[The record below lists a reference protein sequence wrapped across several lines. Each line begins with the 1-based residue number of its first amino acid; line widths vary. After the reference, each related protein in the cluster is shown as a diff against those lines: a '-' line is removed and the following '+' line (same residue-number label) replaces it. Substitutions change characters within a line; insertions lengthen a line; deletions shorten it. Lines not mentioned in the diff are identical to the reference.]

1 MKHLK
6 LDRPLAVF
14 DLETTGI
21 DPDKDRIVQM
31 AIIRIEPDG
40 RRTTFETLVNPEM
53 PIPPEAS
60 KVHGIKD
67 EDVRDKPTFS
77 QIRREVEEYLRDAV
91 LAGFNSINFD
101 TPLLM
106 AELHRA
112 EADLDLRGVKQ
123 LDAMRIFHTME
134 RRDLTSAFRFY
145 CDEDLV
151 GAHSALAD
159 TEATLA
165 ILDAQVGRYEEVP
178 NEVEELHRF
187 CNPHEGKYVDRRRK
201 FIWDDNDQAV
211 FTFGKYKG
219 QNLPEVCKDQRGRG
233 YLEWML
239 GKDFNEEVKDILRS
253 ALDGV
258 FPKRQ

>member
-1 MKHLK
+1 MKNLK
-6 LDRPLAVF
+6 LDRPVAVF

-21 DPDKDRIVQM
+21 DTDKDRIVQI
-31 AIIRIEPDG
+31 AIIRVEPDG
-40 RRTTFETLVNPEM
+40 RRTTFETLVNPEI
-53 PIPPEAS
+53 PIPPEAT

-67 EDVRDKPTFS
+67 SDVQDKPTFS
-77 QIRREVEEYLRDAV
+77 QIRREVEDYLKDAA

-101 TPLLM
+101 TPLLA
-106 AELHRA
+106 AELRRA
-112 EADLDLRGVKQ
+112 ESELDLNGVLQ

-145 CDEDLV
+145 CDKELI

-165 ILDAQVGRYEEVP
+165 ILDAQIGRYDEVP
-178 NEVEELHRF
+178 DQIEDLHKF
-187 CNPHEGKYVDRRRK
+187 CNPHEGKYVDRRGK
-201 FIWDDNDQAV
+201 FLWNADNEAV

-219 QNLPEVCKDQRGRG
+219 LGLAEVCKDPRGRG